1 MREQMLP
8 SFSLEPERG
17 CRGRFQKGCDIF
29 PPPLTVMEGKT
40 GTGGGTKVVG
50 FFFFRI
56 IAGLN
61 RQLNTP
67 GTYGGFSVQYTV

>member
-17 CRGRFQKGCDIF
+17 CKGRFQNGCDIL
-29 PPPLTVMEGKT
+29 PPPFTVMEGKT
-40 GTGGGTKVVG
+40 GTGGGTNVVG

-67 GTYGGFSVQYTV
+67 GTYGGFSVQ